1 MSHPKHK
8 KQAEKSDRSEFFA
21 ARASTPKATGLLD
34 QAQDGDGGNDTLP
47 LRTPTGS
54 HNLPVTQD
62 FLQTCLEDMSSKILA
77 SIQSTL
83 RELSKEVQEL
93 GDRTARVE
101 QLDNPQTCILF
112 MLPKSIPKHI
122 RTILYHTLISANQTI
137 SRLWKKTTTPTI
149 QDVIKQVEQNWE
161 YELMTAAQ
169 FGKRTHILEAHK
181 TWKASITSEVIKRS
195 VRVSDWGHLMDICG
209 VPGCKPSIP
218 GLEEVL
224 PNLRC
229 LKGDCDKEDLLKIK
243 YISVVSRRP
252 KAELMMNKN
261 NVIKVMS

>member
-83 RELSKEVQEL
+83 RELSKDVQEL

-101 QLDNPQTCILF
+101 QRVEEQTSVHNELADQVHNLQQLLNQSQRKIMDLEDRSRRQN
-112 MLPKSIPKHI
+112 LRIRGIP
-122 RTILYHTLISANQTI
+122 
-137 SRLWKKTTTPTI
+137 
-149 QDVIKQVEQNWE
+149 
-161 YELMTAAQ
+161 
-169 FGKRTHILEAHK
+169 
-181 TWKASITSEVIKRS
+181 
-195 VRVSDWGHLMDICG
+195 
-209 VPGCKPSIP
+209 
-218 GLEEVL
+218 EEVSQQDL
-224 PNLRC
+224 HPFLIEG
-229 LKGDCDKEDLLKIK
+229 KGCRSAQTVSGVEEGQKMIPQRDSKQEMGLNRDSRGSSRTMGRK
-243 YISVVSRRP
+243 YTRHT
-252 KAELMMNKN
+252 
-261 NVIKVMS
+261 